1 MPAFLTHWRILI
13 ETARRSQD
21 AGSDLGSLIIDRT
34 ALNRRIK
41 GLPTPPETTP
51 AGAVWN
57 SGPLPEIDYHFPG
70 SDISAMAYLGALAPD
85 ITNFQKGYFKRKISD
100 DSKLQAVL
108 HTEQSTSQPDDPGKW
123 ATLFHTNRSGD
134 LLFTLLEQTAEVPSP
149 AVRSQALAFC
159 LGYLSHIA
167 ADIALNPW
175 INTLASQYSSQDI
188 PGMFL
193 PLGLHFYTELCLD
206 EQTAITYF
214 NDELYK
220 WLRQPW
226 DHYIEPAAHNMLTT
240 TTDLTSK
247 VLDLFVSATEVT
259 YGLNEAQS
267 QAFRHHYSAGLQRLR
282 LYLAGRGLFR
292 LLVINARAR
301 RRLADP
307 IIATIGTHQHQRGV
321 ITSEEVVA
329 YAIRLSERLCRRAI
343 SYYASLRNTL
353 ATAEERSQRRA
364 ALRNDLRNWDLNT
377 GYTLEVLFDQE
388 ITLRYLHNWIHF
400 SDLWET
406 ETPGPQQPQKTLV
419 E

>member
-21 AGSDLGSLIIDRT
+21 AGSDLGSLIIDTT
-34 ALNRRIK
+34 ALRRRIH

-57 SGPLPEIDYHFPG
+57 TGPLPEIGYSFPG
-70 SDISAMAYLGALAPD
+70 SDISAMAYLGALTPD
-85 ITNFQKGYFKRKISD
+85 ITNFQKGNFKRKISGT
-100 DSKLQAVL
+100 STL
-108 HTEQSTSQPDDPGKW
+108 HTAQSTSQQDDPGEW

-175 INTLASQYSSQDI
+175 INVLASQYRHKDI
-188 PGMFL
+188 PRMFL

-206 EQTAITYF
+206 EYTATTYF
-214 NDELYK
+214 KNDLYT
-220 WLRQPW
+220 WLNQPW
-226 DHYIEPAAHNMLTT
+226 NNYIEPAAHNMLTT
-240 TTDLTSK
+240 TTDLTSR
-247 VLDLFVSATEVT
+247 VLDLFVSATEAT
-259 YGLNEAQS
+259 YGLNETQS
-267 QAFRHHYSAGLQRLR
+267 QAFRHHYTTGLQRLR
-282 LYLAGRGLFR
+282 LYLAGRGIFR
-292 LLVINARAR
+292 WLILNTCAR
-301 RRLADP
+301 RRIADP
-307 IIATIGTHQHQRGV
+307 IRATIAAHHYQRGT
-321 ITSEEVVA
+321 ITSEDVIA

-377 GYTLEVLFDQE
+377 GYALEVLFDQE

-400 SDLWET
+400 SDLWDAENS
-406 ETPGPQQPQKTLV
+406 GPQQPQKTFV

>member
-13 ETARRSQD
+13 ETARRTQD
-21 AGSDLGSLIIDRT
+21 AGSDLGSLIIDTT
-34 ALNRRIK
+34 ALRRRINS
-41 GLPTPPETTP
+41 LPIPPETTP

-57 SGPLPEIDYHFPG
+57 TGPLPEIGYGFPG
-70 SDISAMAYLGALAPD
+70 SDISAMAYLGALIPD
-85 ITNFQKGYFKRKISD
+85 LTDFQKGCFKRKISD
-100 DSKLQAVL
+100 ASKPHSLQAP
-108 HTEQSTSQPDDPGKW
+108 SQPDKPDSWG
-123 ATLFHTNRSGD
+123 TLLHTNHTGD

-175 INTLASQYSSQDI
+175 INVLANQYRRKDI
-188 PGMFL
+188 PGLFF
-193 PLGLHFYTELCLD
+193 PLGLHFYSELCLD
-206 EQTAITYF
+206 EYTAATF
-214 NDELYK
+214 FKQKQLYQ
-220 WLRQPW
+220 WFRQPW
-226 DHYIEPAAHNMLTT
+226 HHYIEPAAHNMLTA
-240 TTDLTSK
+240 TTDLTSR
-247 VLDLFVSATEVT
+247 VLDLFVSAAETT
-259 YGLNEAQS
+259 FGLNEAQS
-267 QAFRHHYSAGLQRLR
+267 QAFRLQYIAGLQRLR

-292 LLVINARAR
+292 WLIIKVRTR
-301 RRLADP
+301 RRVADP
-307 IIATIGTHQHQRGV
+307 IVATIAAHHSQRGA
-321 ITSEEVVA
+321 ITSEEVIA

-343 SYYASLRNTL
+343 SYYASLRNTQ

-400 SDLWET
+400 SDLWDM
-406 ETPGPQQPQKTLV
+406 ETPGPQQSYKTLA